1 MSELYYDRIV
11 IIPIF
16 LLPFIL
22 LLNGIITSWYYYR
35 VFVIRNST
43 ITKYIQYRMNYYW
56 MTPLPIS
63 TITKVFHPRIVP
75 IPNAT
80 ITELRITEL
89 FYYGLLLPNV
99 AHSSRIHHFQFYF
112 YPPCRPVSHFGN
124 KMCFVNF
131 EVQSVG
137 QVSVHSISSTEKW
150 IDRKLIDLG
159 VSDSRRFASL
169 VSKLEWESSSWVRPR
184 WLIIWGFTPSFSILT
199 ARSEWEKSGDRGP
212 RITPWDFCGPRTDR
226 LWNVDP
232 FLESSFSCL
241 YCELWFLL

>member
-22 LLNGIITSWYYYR
+22 LLNCIITSWYYYR
-35 VFVIRNST
+35 MFVIRNST

-80 ITELRITEL
+80 ITELGIIEL

-99 AHSSRIHHFQFYF
+99 AHSSDIFERCKIIPKLEIFGQ
-112 YPPCRPVSHFGN
+112 PPNVQTIVVTDVIFFLFVTLKDGN
-124 KMCFVNF
+124 FRVGLDIVVNF
-131 EVQSVG
+131 VFQLVVFIKVFHKAVHIFVGHMQRSQTDCVVQ
-137 QVSVHSISSTEKW
+137 
-150 IDRKLIDLG
+150 
-159 VSDSRRFASL
+159 RF
-169 VSKLEWESSSWVRPR
+169 
-184 WLIIWGFTPSFSILT
+184 G
-199 ARSEWEKSGDRGP
+199 
-212 RITPWDFCGPRTDR
+212 
-226 LWNVDP
+226 
-232 FLESSFSCL
+232 
-241 YCELWFLL
+241 

>member
-1 MSELYYDRIV
+1 MIVYFLFQDRLLPVKIVFMCDPEILFILFITDCLIFDGQHIITELFLNRHLLPNRIMSELYYDRIV

-35 VFVIRNST
+35 MFVIRNST

-99 AHSSRIHHFQFYF
+99 AHS
-112 YPPCRPVSHFGN
+112 
-124 KMCFVNF
+124 
-131 EVQSVG
+131 
-137 QVSVHSISSTEKW
+137 
-150 IDRKLIDLG
+150 
-159 VSDSRRFASL
+159 
-169 VSKLEWESSSWVRPR
+169 
-184 WLIIWGFTPSFSILT
+184 
-199 ARSEWEKSGDRGP
+199 
-212 RITPWDFCGPRTDR
+212 
-226 LWNVDP
+226 
-232 FLESSFSCL
+232 
-241 YCELWFLL
+241 

>member
-16 LLPFIL
+16 LLPFVL

-35 VFVIRNST
+35 MFVIRNST

-99 AHSSRIHHFQFYF
+99 AHSANIHFQNYSPHQRNIQKCSRTFLSF
-112 YPPCRPVSHFGN
+112 LLPREMLKCLNLNAFRMF
-124 KMCFVNF
+124 FTLTLT
-131 EVQSVG
+131 
-137 QVSVHSISSTEKW
+137 QVS
-150 IDRKLIDLG
+150 
-159 VSDSRRFASL
+159 F
-169 VSKLEWESSSWVRPR
+169 P
-184 WLIIWGFTPSFSILT
+184 II
-199 ARSEWEKSGDRGP
+199 
-212 RITPWDFCGPRTDR
+212 
-226 LWNVDP
+226 
-232 FLESSFSCL
+232 
-241 YCELWFLL
+241 